1 MFDRPNVPEDCKDFE
16 CVEKLVR
23 EVLGINKPLVIGDA
37 GGKPAKALE
46 KEIVIDTRFLDS
58 FQAEVGGEAK
68 LISSYLVACVLY
80 AIYGKER
87 AIEKAK
93 ELWPESLVN
102 LILLTYF

>member
-1 MFDRPNVPEDCKDFE
+1 MFDRPSSPEGCKDLE
-16 CVEKLVR
+16 CVERLVR
-23 EVLGINKPLVIGDA
+23 EVLGVDKPLVIGDA

-68 LISSYLVACVLY
+68 LVSSYLVACVLY
-80 AIYGKER
+80 AVYGKEK
-87 AIEKAK
+87 ALEKAR
-93 ELWPESLVN
+93 ELWPNSPVT